1 MKSEGSEQTGI
12 LNLTAQSKFF
22 LIFLKKK
29 KYFKRSR
36 GVIILGPR
44 NPRLGWATSILMTDI
59 GEGLC

>member
-22 LIFLKKK
+22 LILLK

-44 NPRLGWATSILMTDI
+44 KFLVGTLG
-59 GEGLC
+59 